1 MQHITF
7 IGLKHTPLLNHL
19 PDEILSALA
28 VKAKQVKFLKGDTI
42 IAEGE
47 QTHSLYIVISGK
59 VKVLT
64 NYEVGK
70 DVDLL
75 ILEPGAYFGEMA
87 LLTDE
92 PRAATVTA
100 IEKTT
105 CAVISKPDFKSWLNA
120 HPTIDINL
128 IEILSKKTKYMNEK
142 INQMALS
149 SVYEKTVKVLKSLA
163 QQQGNALVIHVKP
176 THHEL
181 STMIGASSEMVKEVM
196 KELSRNKYIVTKGK
210 ALHVSAIMPESW

>member
-28 VKAKQVKFLKGDTI
+28 VKAKPVKFLKGDTI

-64 NYEVGK
+64 NYKVGK

-100 IEKTT
+100 IDKTT
-105 CAVISKPDFKSWLNA
+105 CAVISKADFKSWLNA

-149 SVYEKTVKVLKSLA
+149 SVYEKTVKVLKELS
-163 QQQGNALVIHVKP
+163 QQQGNVLVIPIPP
-176 THHEL
+176 THQEL
-181 STMIGASSEMVKEVM
+181 AALIGTSPKMVKEVM
-196 KELSRNKYIVTKGK
+196 KALSNGRHIVSKGK
-210 ALHVSAIMPESW
+210 SLHISSIMPESW